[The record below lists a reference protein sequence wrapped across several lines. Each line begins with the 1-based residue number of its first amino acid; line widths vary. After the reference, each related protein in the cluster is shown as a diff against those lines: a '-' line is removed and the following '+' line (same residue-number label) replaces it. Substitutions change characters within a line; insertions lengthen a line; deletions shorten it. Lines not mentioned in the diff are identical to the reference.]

1 MATATLA
8 LSGSP
13 NEGSTWTVTIEN
25 ITGTDQVKDTTK
37 YGGGVNVNVTSPSLG
52 QIFTIDTTSGG
63 NQVNGY
69 SGSGVKYVTF
79 RSTNPVGQQHPTS
92 EFSLDLWND
101 SLYDKIITNSATW
114 NTIATGGSNT
124 YSLSTTKYSL
134 IYNYDQSY
142 APIYSKGGTL
152 TITVA

>member
-1 MATATLA
+1 MATATLT
-8 LSGSP
+8 LTGTP

-25 ITGTDQVKDTTK
+25 ITGTNQVKDTTK
-37 YGGGVNVNVTSPSLG
+37 YGLGVTVNVTSPSLG

-79 RSTNPVGQQHPTS
+79 RSTNPAGQHPTS
-92 EFSLDLWND
+92 GFSLDLWND
-101 SLYDKIITNSATW
+101 TLYDDIITSSSTWDDLNGNSYSLYTN
-114 NTIATGGSNT
+114 
-124 YSLSTTKYSL
+124 KYSL
-134 IYNYDQSY
+134 IYSYGELY
-142 APIYSKGGTL
+142 APIFSKGGTL